1 MRKIGIANESQL
13 FDLIKQFVIPDLLPS
28 EVKMSR
34 YDCYSLEHNVDIELK
49 CFKKHYDDLLIEKK
63 KYDALIERSS
73 NHGTNPLYINS
84 TPVGVWAFRL
94 LDIEEPKWEERAM
107 PKTSE
112 FRQRQFITKVV
123 GYYNI
128 SSGKDITDLLIL

>member
-1 MRKIGIANESQL
+1 MRKISIVNESHL

-49 CFKKHYDDLLIEKK
+49 CRNRHYDDLIIEKK

-94 LDIEEPKWEERAM
+94 LDIEEPKWEERGM

>member
-1 MRKIGIANESQL
+1 MTIY
-13 FDLIKQFVIPDLLPS
+13 LL
-28 EVKMSR
+28 R
-34 YDCYSLEHNVDIELK
+34 
-49 CFKKHYDDLLIEKK
+49 KK

-94 LDIEEPKWEERAM
+94 LDIEEPKWEERGM

>member
-1 MRKIGIANESQL
+1 MRKIGIVNESHL

-49 CFKKHYDDLLIEKK
+49 CRKKHYDDLLIEKK

-73 NHGTNPLYINS
+73 NHRTNPLYINS

-94 LDIEEPKWEERAM
+94 LDIEEPAWEERGM